1 MRRIVLLVVWGPS
14 VLPVGQCEIPR
25 AFLITIKFCS
35 SYGMNALEE
44 RWFQKCMK
52 GRIIGVKEQMSHYHI
67 IFGLWPSC
75 RVMKITE
82 NLSRTLQT
90 QSISAS
96 ESYGLAKMTC
106 STLQG
111 MRTDDNFSLFF
122 QRVELFRQQVGLEE
136 PSLPRKR
143 RHPQHC
149 ETGDDEP
156 HYSDTVQDHY
166 RKYTLKWLT
175 WQ

>member
-1 MRRIVLLVVWGPS
+1 M
-14 VLPVGQCEIPR
+14 
-25 AFLITIKFCS
+25 ITIKFCS

-149 ETGDDEP
+149 ETGDAEP

-166 RKYTLKWLT
+166 RKYTLK
-175 WQ
+175 